1 MVFNSLH
8 YMIFFPV
15 SIMGFY
21 LIPPKIRYIWLLICS
36 YYFYMS
42 WNPVYSLL
50 ILLSTVCTYTGSII
64 VYESINK
71 KSRVFAKKILII
83 VIFINIAIL
92 IFFKYS
98 NFLLSII
105 YSVCEVVKIQYPVIT
120 NNVLLPV
127 GISFYTFQA
136 LGYTIDVYRG
146 KIAPEKSFLKYAL
159 YVSFF
164 PQLVAGPIE
173 RSENLLPQIQNM
185 NAIKFDLDRTYKGLM
200 KILWG
205 LFLKMVIADRVAVLV
220 DNVYGRYY
228 TYGSIELIVATI
240 FFGFQLYC
248 DFMSYSTIAVGSAEI
263 LGFNL
268 INNFDAPYTSMSVK
282 EFWRRWH
289 ISLSSWFKEYV
300 YIPFGGNRKGRRRT
314 YINLMITFLLSGL
327 WHGASLTFVIWGG
340 LHGIFQ
346 IIESILEPLKNK
358 IIRLFHIDTECFSYK
373 LFRMIKTLII
383 VDFAWIFFRSVNIK
397 SALSFIKRIFVDFDP
412 WIISTGGLFEL
423 GIDRIDMNILLL
435 ALIILVIS
443 DCILRIKKISIVE
456 WVDTQNAVFKLMFIG
471 FIFAYIFIFGAYG
484 PVFDAKQFIYFQF

>member
-8 YMIFFPV
+8 YMIFFPI
-15 SIMGFY
+15 SIMGYY
-21 LIPPKIRYIWLLICS
+21 LIPKKIRYVWLLICS

-50 ILLSTVCTYTGSII
+50 ILLSTVCTYAGSI
-64 VYESINK
+64 VVHKFIN
-71 KSRVFAKKILII
+71 STDRVFAKKVLAA
-83 VIFINIAIL
+83 VISVNLAIL
-92 IFFKYS
+92 IYFKYS

-105 YSVCEVVKIQYPVIT
+105 YSVCDIAGVKYPVIT

-136 LGYTIDVYRG
+136 LGYTIDVYRE
-146 KIAPEKSFLKYAL
+146 KIAPERNLFKYAL
-159 YVSFF
+159 FVSFF

-173 RSENLLPQIQNM
+173 RSENLLPQIQKMHN
-185 NAIKFDLDRTYKGLM
+185 IKFDKDAVYKGFSM
-200 KILWG
+200 IMWG

-228 TYGSIELIVATI
+228 TYGGIELMLATL
-240 FFGFQLYC
+240 FFSIQLYC
-248 DFMSYSTIAVGSAEI
+248 DFMSYSIIAMGSAKV

-268 INNFDAPYTSMSVK
+268 MNNFDAPYTAMSVK

-289 ISLSSWFKEYV
+289 ISLSTWFKEYV
-300 YIPFGGNRKGRRRT
+300 YIPLGGNRKGRLRT

-327 WHGASLTFVIWGG
+327 WHGASFTFVIWGG
-340 LHGIFQ
+340 LHGIYQ
-346 IIESILEPLKNK
+346 IAESVLEPLNNK
-358 IIRLFHIDTECFSYK
+358 INKLFSIDTKCFSHK
-373 LFRMIKTLII
+373 LFRMVKTFIL
-383 VDFAWIFFRSVNIK
+383 VDFAWIFFRSANIK

-423 GIDRIDMNILLL
+423 GIDRVDMNILLL
-435 ALIILVIS
+435 ALIILIIS
-443 DCILRIKKISIVE
+443 DCIMRFKKISIVDF
-456 WVDTQNAVFKLMFIG
+456 VATQNAVFKLMFVC
-471 FIFAYIFIFGAYG
+471 FIVSYIFIFGAYG